1 MVSWLTN
8 NVHSIVAVP
17 GLGSNGFGAWKAK
30 GGPEM
35 WLRDFLPEKVSNVRV
50 LLYGYN
56 ADLIGP
62 GAGSFASILDM
73 GRALMNQLIM
83 ARERPEVYELCQAE
97 RALLLTVC
105 VGNEASAGFDWA

>member
-1 MVSWLTN
+1 
-8 NVHSIVAVP
+8 
-17 GLGSNGFGAWKAK
+17 
-30 GGPEM
+30 M
-35 WLRDFLPEKVSNVRV
+35 WLRDFLPEKVSNARV

-83 ARERPEVYELCQAE
+83 ARQRPEVCYELCQAE